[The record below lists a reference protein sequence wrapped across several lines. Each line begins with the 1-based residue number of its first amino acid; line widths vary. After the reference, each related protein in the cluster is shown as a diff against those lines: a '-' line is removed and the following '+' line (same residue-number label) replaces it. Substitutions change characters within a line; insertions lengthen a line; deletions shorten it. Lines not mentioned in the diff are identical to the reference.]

1 MIVEM
6 MEKLQKNGISANY
19 NDISRL
25 CKKYYIVELAVF
37 GFMVKDGGGSGDL
50 GFLVSFE
57 EGAQVT
63 LFDVIDLEKEFSQLL
78 NRKVEIV
85 EKASLRNPVRK
96 DRILA
101 AGEVIYASSW
111 K

>member
-1 MIVEM
+1 MNAI
-6 MEKLQKNGISANY
+6 EKLRKNGIALNY

-25 CKKYYIVELAVF
+25 CKKYYVVELSVF
-37 GFMVKDGGGSGDL
+37 GSATWDNADGNGGL

-57 EGAQVT
+57 AGAKIT
-63 LFDVIDLEKEFSQLL
+63 LFDVIDLEREFSWLL

-85 EKASLRNPVRK
+85 EKASLKNPVRRN
-96 DRILA
+96 RILA
-101 AGEVIYASSW
+101 EEETVYAASW